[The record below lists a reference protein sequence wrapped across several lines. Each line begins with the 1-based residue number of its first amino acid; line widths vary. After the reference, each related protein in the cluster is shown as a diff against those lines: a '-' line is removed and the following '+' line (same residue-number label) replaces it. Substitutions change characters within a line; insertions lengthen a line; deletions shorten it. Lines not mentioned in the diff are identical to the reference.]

1 MIWKKDKLKP
11 TQPYFVF
18 DTFDF
23 YQEVYLQQGISHF
36 YHYHVLEGSQLRIV
50 PDGCIDLYF
59 EYDGTHT
66 KGYVCGTPLEYM
78 CQERRGIK
86 EVFGIRFMPGMQPKF
101 IGCTMKELL
110 GKKIPIESVII
121 GDQTWIHKLESE
133 DFYQKIRIFLE
144 MYAKAERQHK
154 KPFGK
159 EELIQ
164 IIKHMVY
171 DSDGNIKVSEIQ
183 ERTGYSDRYIN
194 KVFIDE
200 MGFSPKTFCK
210 IIQFQRALE
219 FLNYGTPDKFAD
231 VAIELGYYDQAQ
243 FIHDFSRY
251 AGISPKKYLKLV
263 EQLQY
268 KERIK
273 QKEIGIDKGV

>member
-1 MIWKKDKLKP
+1 MILKDKLKP

-18 DTFDF
+18 DTIDF

-36 YHYHVLEGSQLRIV
+36 YSFHVLENTQLRIV

-59 EYDGTHT
+59 EYDGIHT
-66 KGYVCGTPLEYM
+66 QGYVCGTPLEYI
-78 CQERRGIK
+78 CQEHKGII

-101 IGCTMKELL
+101 INCTMKELL
-110 GKKIPIESVII
+110 GNKVPIESVLN
-121 GDQTWIHKLESE
+121 GDQAWLKKLENE

-144 MYAKAERQHK
+144 MYAKTENQHK
-154 KPFGK
+154 KSFGK

-164 IIKHMVY
+164 TTKHMIY
-171 DSDGNIKVSEIQ
+171 DSDGKIKVSEIQ

-219 FLNYGTPDKFAD
+219 FLNYGTPDKFVDA
-231 VAIELGYYDQAQ
+231 AIELGYYDQAQ
-243 FIHDFSRY
+243 FIHDFSKY

-263 EQLQY
+263 EELQY
-268 KERIK
+268 RNRIK
-273 QKEIGIDKGV
+273 QKDIDKGV

>member
-18 DTFDF
+18 DTLDF

-36 YHYHVLEGSQLRIV
+36 YSFRVLEDTQLRIV

-59 EYDGTHT
+59 EYDGMHT
-66 KGYVCGTPLEYM
+66 QGYVCGTPLEYT
-78 CQERRGIK
+78 CQERKGIK

-110 GKKIPIESVII
+110 GNKIPIESVIVGNHAWLKEI
-121 GDQTWIHKLESE
+121 ENK

-144 MYAKAERQHK
+144 VYARSEKRHE

-164 IIKHMVY
+164 TIKYMVY
-171 DSDGNIKVSEIQ
+171 DSDGKIKVSEIQ

-194 KVFIDE
+194 KVFIDA

-219 FLNYGTPDKFAD
+219 FLNYGNPDTFAD
-231 VAIELGYYDQAQ
+231 AAIDLGYYDQAQ
-243 FIHDFSRY
+243 FIRDFSKY

-263 EQLQY
+263 KELEY
-268 KERIK
+268 KNRIK
-273 QKEIGIDKGV
+273 QNK

>member
-1 MIWKKDKLKP
+1 MILKDKLKP

-18 DTFDF
+18 DTIDF

-36 YHYHVLEGSQLRIV
+36 YSFHVLENTQLRIV

-59 EYDGTHT
+59 EYDGIHT
-66 KGYVCGTPLEYM
+66 QGYVCGTPLEYT
-78 CQERRGIK
+78 CQEHKGII

-101 IGCTMKELL
+101 INCTMKELL
-110 GKKIPIESVII
+110 GNKVPIESVLN
-121 GDQTWIHKLESE
+121 GDQAWLKKLENE

-144 MYAKAERQHK
+144 MYAKTENQHK
-154 KPFGK
+154 KSFGK

-164 IIKHMVY
+164 TTKHMIY
-171 DSDGNIKVSEIQ
+171 DSDGKIKVSEIQ

-219 FLNYGTPDKFAD
+219 FLNYGTPDKFVDA
-231 VAIELGYYDQAQ
+231 AIELGYYDQAQ
-243 FIHDFSRY
+243 FIHDFSKY

-263 EQLQY
+263 EELQY
-268 KERIK
+268 RNRIK
-273 QKEIGIDKGV
+273 QKDIDKGV